1 MKTRYSLLLIAIFAI
16 TSSCKTQQTACER
29 VSSPEQLPWL
39 KQLIEKGTDY
49 SGENKLVK
57 INRVEYII
65 QNTGVK
71 GTGFTIEY
79 DYDELAPQNRFS
91 AVYDCDG
98 QSIVSYGGVVGCSG
112 ECSLMVLSY
121 TTIYTA
127 K

>member
-1 MKTRYSLLLIAIFAI
+1 MKTHYIFLLMAIFAI
-16 TSSCKTQQTACER
+16 TSGCKTQQTMCEK

-39 KQLIEKGTDY
+39 KQLVEKGTDY
-49 SGENKLVK
+49 SGEYKLVK

-71 GTGFTIEY
+71 GTGFTLDF
-79 DYDELAPQNRFS
+79 DYEETAPQNRFG

-98 QSIVSYGGVVGCSG
+98 QPLVSYGGFVGCQG
-112 ECSLMVLSY
+112 ECSLMVLSS

>member
-1 MKTRYSLLLIAIFAI
+1 MKTHNIFLLMAIFAI
-16 TSSCKTQQTACER
+16 TSGCKTQQTTCEK

-39 KQLIEKGTDY
+39 KQLVEKGTDY
-49 SGENKLVK
+49 SGEYKLAK
-57 INRVEYII
+57 INKVEYII

-71 GTGFTIEY
+71 GTGFTLEY
-79 DYDELAPQNRFS
+79 DYDETAPQNKFG

-98 QSIVSYGGVVGCSG
+98 QTLVSYGGVVGCQG
-112 ECSLMVLSY
+112 ECSLMVLSS